1 MIDSHAKFFR
11 AARAVLLL
19 SVLTML
25 LTACGF
31 KLRGAFNLPAEL
43 QKIYVVGGQGADL
56 RDDLNEMLAF
66 SAEVVSRTADADAI
80 LTINKE
86 ELDSRTLSVDSRG
99 KVRESEIEYS
109 VVYSLVMAD
118 GRILLDKEGLLLTRD
133 FIDDENDVIG
143 RSNESDIIKRDLKRD
158 AAQQILRRV
167 QALNVNAIL
176 QEQR

>member
-1 MIDSHAKFFR
+1 MIDSHTKFFR
-11 AARAVLLL
+11 ASRAVLLL
-19 SVLTML
+19 TVLAVV

-118 GRILLDKEGLLLTRD
+118 GTVLLEKEGLLLTRD

>member
-1 MIDSHAKFFR
+1 MIDLQSKFWQASR
-11 AARAVLLL
+11 SILMLCILAAV
-19 SVLTML
+19 

-31 KLRGAFNLPAEL
+31 KLRGAFDLPAEL
-43 QKIYVVGGQGADL
+43 QKIYVVGGQSDEL
-56 RDDLNEMLAF
+56 RQDLNDMLAYP
-66 SAEVVSRTADADAI
+66 AEVVGRKADADAV

-109 VVYSLVMAD
+109 VIYSLVLAD

-143 RSNESDIIKRDLKRD
+143 RSNESQVIKRDLKRD

-167 QALNVNAIL
+167 QALNVSAIS
-176 QEQR
+176 E

>member
-1 MIDSHAKFFR
+1 MIDLQSKFWQASRSILLFCVL
-11 AARAVLLL
+11 AAV
-19 SVLTML
+19 

-31 KLRGAFNLPAEL
+31 KLRGAFDLPAEL
-43 QKIYVVGGQGADL
+43 QKIYVVGGQSGEL
-56 RDDLNEMLAF
+56 RQDLNDMLAY
-66 SAEVVSRTADADAI
+66 SAEVVKHKADADAV

-86 ELDSRTLSVDSRG
+86 ELDTRTLSVDSRG

-109 VVYSLVMAD
+109 VIYSLVLTD

-143 RSNESDIIKRDLKRD
+143 RSNESQVIKRDLKRD

-167 QALNVNAIL
+167 QALNVNAIS
-176 QEQR
+176 E